1 MNAKEKYVCGTCK
14 HYVYCYDGNYW
25 TPEDNYCNVTGELK
39 DEQNTCEYWTDLAEP
54 DLTEE
59 ERYDGGCMS
68 NFDNENPK
76 EVEDYINGGREIE

>member
-1 MNAKEKYVCGTCK
+1 MNATKENDYTCGTCK
-14 HYVYCYDGNYW
+14 YWNGNYAYCW
-25 TPEDNYCNVTGELK
+25 KNEDYYNV
-39 DEQNTCEYWTDLAEP
+39 DETCDGWIDDNEP

-76 EVEDYINGGREIE
+76 EVEDYINEDNKD